1 MDKDQEIRDL
11 EIRFN
16 NRLKQQE
23 QDFNCKIEEITEK
36 YQRSFSKL
44 SIESDKLAN

>member
-23 QDFNCKIEEITEK
+23 HNFNCKIEEITE
-36 YQRSFSKL
+36 
-44 SIESDKLAN
+44 